1 MSAIGLSCFAQVLIW
16 NARRHVS
23 FQYPG
28 SSQPQLDDVSLQISL
43 SSRVVILGPN
53 GSGKSTLVK
62 LILGYLEA
70 NSGEVWRHPNVVIG
84 YVAQHAFHH
93 IDKHLDMTPLEY
105 MLWRYQT
112 GEDLEDLD
120 KASHVISEEEKKK
133 MEDGAI
139 YIVDGQKRRIKDIIS
154 RRKSKQSYEYL
165 VSFEN
170 LSSSEDVYIS
180 REELIKRGFE
190 KVCSSE
196 ILFIYIC

>member
-1 MSAIGLSCFAQVLIW
+1 M
-16 NARRHVS
+16 
-23 FQYPG
+23 
-28 SSQPQLDDVSLQISL
+28 
-43 SSRVVILGPN
+43 
-53 GSGKSTLVK
+53 
-62 LILGYLEA
+62 
-70 NSGEVWRHPNVVIG
+70 VIG

-93 IDKHLDMTPLEY
+93 IDNHLDMTALDY

-139 YIVDGQKRRIKDIIS
+139 YIVDGQKRRIKEILS
-154 RRKSKQSYEYL
+154 RKKFKQSYEYL

-170 LSSSEDVYIS
+170 LSSSESVYIS

-196 ILFIYIC
+196 ILSIHMLIAVVESPRS

>member
-1 MSAIGLSCFAQVLIW
+1 
-16 NARRHVS
+16 
-23 FQYPG
+23 
-28 SSQPQLDDVSLQISL
+28 
-43 SSRVVILGPN
+43 
-53 GSGKSTLVK
+53 
-62 LILGYLEA
+62 
-70 NSGEVWRHPNVVIG
+70 
-84 YVAQHAFHH
+84 
-93 IDKHLDMTPLEY
+93 MTPLEY

-139 YIVDGQKRRIKDIIS
+139 YIVDGQKWRIKDIIS